1 MLRTRLCDLL
11 GIDVPIILAG
21 MGAGATSAEFAAAV
35 SNEGGLGSVGSLFRS
50 ADMVKR
56 DIDLLPTLTNRNFAI
71 NHSPQT
77 LDVES
82 FQHTLLA
89 RPAVISFALDDP
101 GDLIRQAH
109 DVGSRVM
116 LQVTTVA
123 QAIQAAEHGVDV
135 IIVQGTEAGGY
146 GGTISTMALVPQV
159 VDAVSP
165 VPVVAAGGI
174 YDGRGIAAALMLGA
188 VGVNMG
194 TRFLASEES
203 PIDDD
208 WKQAIIE
215 ARSEDAVKAE
225 VINDI
230 IPVPGTV
237 GYGTVGRTLRTPFLD
252 EWGMK
257 RDEARRNGARLWAE
271 IGERL
276 RRGQRRETLVW
287 AGQTA
292 GGVREILTVAEI
304 MRQLVDQTEAALAR
318 APGLQ

>member
-1 MLRTRLCDLL
+1 MRTMLRTRLCDLL

-50 ADMVKR
+50 ADVVKR

-71 NHSPQT
+71 NHIPQT

-82 FQHTLLA
+82 FRHTLRA

-109 DVGSRVM
+109 DVGSLVM

-123 QAIQAAEHGVDV
+123 QAVRAAEHGVD
-135 IIVQGTEAGGY
+135 IIIAQGGEAGGY

-165 VPVVAAGGI
+165 MPVVAAGGI

-194 TRFLASEES
+194 TRFLASNEA
-203 PIDDD
+203 PVDDD

-215 ARSEDAVKAE
+215 AHSEDAVKVE
-225 VINDI
+225 VLNDI
-230 IPVPGTV
+230 LPTLGSI
-237 GYGTVGRTLRTPFLD
+237 GYGTVGRTLRTSFFD
-252 EWGMK
+252 EWGAK
-257 RDEARRNGARLWAE
+257 RDEARQNGERLWTE
-271 IGERL
+271 IVDRL

-292 GGVREILTVAEI
+292 GGVREILPVVEI
-304 MRQLVDQTEAALAR
+304 M
-318 APGLQ
+318 G

>member
-1 MLRTRLCDLL
+1 
-11 GIDVPIILAG
+11 
-21 MGAGATSAEFAAAV
+21 
-35 SNEGGLGSVGSLFRS
+35 
-50 ADMVKR
+50 
-56 DIDLLPTLTNRNFAI
+56 
-71 NHSPQT
+71 
-77 LDVES
+77 
-82 FQHTLLA
+82 
-89 RPAVISFALDDP
+89 
-101 GDLIRQAH
+101 
-109 DVGSRVM
+109 M

-135 IIVQGTEAGGY
+135 IIAQGTEAGGY

-194 TRFLASEES
+194 TRFLASQES

-304 MRQLVDQTEAALAR
+304 MRQLVDQTETALAR
-318 APGLQ
+318 APGLH

>member
-1 MLRTRLCDLL
+1 MLRTPLCDLL

-35 SNEGGLGSVGSLFRS
+35 SNQGGLGSVGSLFRP
-50 ADMVKR
+50 ADAVKR
-56 DIDLLPTLTNRNFAI
+56 DIDLLPSLTNRNFAI
-71 NHSPQT
+71 NHVPQSMD
-77 LDVES
+77 LEI
-82 FQHTLLA
+82 FRHTLRA

-116 LQVTTVA
+116 VQVTTVG

-135 IIVQGTEAGGY
+135 IIAQGTEAGGY
-146 GGTISTMALVPQV
+146 TGSISTMALVPQV
-159 VDAVSP
+159 VDAVAP
-165 VPVVAAGGI
+165 IPVVAAGGI
-174 YDGRGIAAALMLGA
+174 YDGRGIAAAFMLGA
-188 VGVNMG
+188 VGVNIG
-194 TRFLASEES
+194 TRFLASKEA

-215 ARSEDAVKAE
+215 ACSEDAVKAD

-252 EWGMK
+252 EWGTK
-257 RDEARRNGARLWAE
+257 RDEAHRNGERLWAE

-276 RRGQRRETLVW
+276 RRGQRRETVVW

-292 GGVREILTVAEI
+292 GGVKEILPVAEI
-304 MRQLVDQTEAALAR
+304 MRQLVDQAEAALAR
-318 APGLQ
+318 AARRY